1 MNLSYESS
9 PSPPP
14 ARVGLAVALAVVLVL
29 PWLNPFAPGPTSQ
42 VVQSLLSLSCLAL
55 LLMLYCLWLLFR
67 GSYDQAMVNL
77 TSTSAVME
85 IPLAWLYG
93 SGMVLAVL
101 GAPILLSDLWRLLN
115 GQIDEDHL
123 LLMQDSEE
131 SPHVGGADRH

>member
-1 MNLSYESS
+1 
-9 PSPPP
+9 
-14 ARVGLAVALAVVLVL
+14 
-29 PWLNPFAPGPTSQ
+29 
-42 VVQSLLSLSCLAL
+42 
-55 LLMLYCLWLLFR
+55 
-67 GSYDQAMVNL
+67 MVNL

-131 SPHVGGADRH
+131 SPRVGGADRH